1 MKSIFLLILL
11 SIYFINC
18 KLPFFNL
25 IKTKKGISE
34 EKKITYVYGHINPDT
49 DAISSAII
57 LCDYLQQKYPQKIFI
72 PGRLGEIN
80 KETEYALNYFK
91 FNVPKLI
98 TDPVEADEVI
108 LVDHNNPTQSIKFD
122 KANIIG
128 LIDHHAITGF
138 YTNNPIN
145 IITKPIGCTATILY
159 ELYNNNNITISE
171 GIGGLIISA
180 IISDTLLLKSAITTQ
195 EDIDAVEN
203 LSSYFDINYKTFG
216 LELLKR
222 GTDVSDLTEEKI
234 INLDSK
240 SYKVNGYDIQIA
252 FLNMI
257 EVDSFLK
264 DRKEKLLVEINKFVK
279 DNKKQLFTLVIVD
292 IINLDSTVLAEG
304 KYIDVLEKAFNVTV
318 VDNQV
323 FLKGITSRKKEV
335 YPKLAEVFNS
345 LPEYD
350 KDNSND
356 KDISSY
362 VKINWILILFLVYLF
377 K

>member
-1 MKSIFLLILL
+1 MKSIVLLILL

-72 PGRLGEIN
+72 PGRLWEIN

-138 YTNNPIN
+138 YTNNPIKILN
-145 IITKPIGCTATILY
+145 QQEREQYNKELALKNQRHAQAFNKMMNSNSCKRVLGGIKRNKINENQFNKIT
-159 ELYNNNNITISE
+159 NNDFNITQKSE
-171 GIGGLIISA
+171 ILNKNEFNKIPYYGKRHFRFA
-180 IISDTLLLKSAITTQ
+180 
-195 EDIDAVEN
+195 
-203 LSSYFDINYKTFG
+203 SSG
-216 LELLKR
+216 
-222 GTDVSDLTEEKI
+222 
-234 INLDSK
+234 
-240 SYKVNGYDIQIA
+240 NG
-252 FLNMI
+252 N
-257 EVDSFLK
+257 
-264 DRKEKLLVEINKFVK
+264 
-279 DNKKQLFTLVIVD
+279 
-292 IINLDSTVLAEG
+292 
-304 KYIDVLEKAFNVTV
+304 
-318 VDNQV
+318 
-323 FLKGITSRKKEV
+323 
-335 YPKLAEVFNS
+335 
-345 LPEYD
+345 
-350 KDNSND
+350 
-356 KDISSY
+356 
-362 VKINWILILFLVYLF
+362 VYLD
-377 K
+377 